1 MKIRLTKPLPQIGKV
16 VPAGVILDDAPEA
29 LKEKLV
35 RQGRAVWVDNRA
47 GGRADPPPAPLP
59 PRAVVEQV
67 DRVPEPEIKP
77 ERKVAKKPKEEKVTT
92 ATTPAR
98 RKRKKAEE

>member
-35 RQGRAVWVDNRA
+35 RQGRAEWVESRA
-47 GGRADPPPAPLP
+47 GDRADPPPAPLP
-59 PRAVVEQV
+59 SSSAVVEQA
-67 DRVPEPEIKP
+67 DRIPEH
-77 ERKVAKKPKEEKVTT
+77 AEEKGKVVEEAKATPT
-92 ATTPAR
+92 ATAPVK

>member
-16 VPAGVILDDAPEA
+16 VPAGVVLDDAPEA

-35 RQGRAVWVDNRA
+35 RQGRAEWVETRA
-47 GGRADPPPAPLP
+47 GDRFDPPPAPLP
-59 PRAVVEQV
+59 SSVVVEKV
-67 DRVPEPEIKP
+67 DRVPEPETQP
-77 ERKVAKKPKEEKVTT
+77 EEKKPVEKKTAA

-98 RKRKKAEE
+98 RKRKKEEE

>member
-1 MKIRLTKPLPQIGKV
+1 M
-16 VPAGVILDDAPEA
+16 
-29 LKEKLV
+29 
-35 RQGRAVWVDNRA
+35 WVDNRA

-77 ERKVAKKPKEEKVTT
+77 ELKAEIKPKQVKAKT
-92 ATTPAR
+92 ATTVR
-98 RKRKKAEE
+98 RKRKKDE